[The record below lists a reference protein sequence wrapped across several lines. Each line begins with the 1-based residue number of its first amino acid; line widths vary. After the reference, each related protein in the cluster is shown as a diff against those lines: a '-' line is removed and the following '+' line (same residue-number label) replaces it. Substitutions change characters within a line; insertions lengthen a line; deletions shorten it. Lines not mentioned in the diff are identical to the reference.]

1 MTFSRVDLFG
11 TPVSS
16 CSVGGVA
23 RLVQDPGSSGRVI
36 AIGNV
41 HSVMSARRDADLAG
55 ALGAAEVV
63 TPDGMPLVWA
73 MRVNGD
79 HRAQRVTGIDVM
91 TTAIRQGVDDGVGHF
106 FYGSTPEVLDGL
118 LARLRDEFPGIR
130 VSGAISPPFRRLTH
144 REMSEHIRQI
154 RDSEATVVWVGL
166 GMPKQ
171 ELWMHDVHHE
181 LPGVTLVGVGA
192 AFDWFAGNKKRAPAW
207 MQRSGLEWLYRLSRE
222 PKRLWRRYALNN
234 PQFMFLLTATWL
246 GRRSHRPAHRR
257 GGGLSATPFASDDSP
272 DEGWREDNGDRL

>member
-1 MTFSRVDLFG
+1 MTFPRVDLFG

-23 RLVQDPGSSGRVI
+23 QLARDPGASGRVI

-41 HSVMSARRDADLAG
+41 HSVMSARRDPDLAG
-55 ALGAAEVV
+55 ALGTAEVV

-73 MRVNGD
+73 MRVSGED
-79 HRAQRVTGIDVM
+79 RAERVTGIDVM
-91 TTAIRQGVDDGVGHF
+91 TTAMAQGVDDGVGHF
-106 FYGSTPEVLDGL
+106 FYGSSPEVLDGL
-118 LARLRDEFPGIR
+118 LGKLRESFPGIR

-144 REMSEHIRQI
+144 TEMSEHIRQI
-154 RDSEATVVWVGL
+154 KDSKATVVWVGL

-171 ELWMHDVHHE
+171 ELWMHDVHQA
-181 LPGVTLVGVGA
+181 LPGVSLVGVGA
-192 AFDWFAGNKKRAPAW
+192 AFDWFAGNKKRAPEW

-234 PQFMFLLTATWL
+234 PHFMMLLAASWL
-246 GRRSHRPAHRR
+246 NRRSHRPAHDRVR
-257 GGGLSATPFASDDSP
+257 GLSTTPIASDDSS
-272 DEGWREDNGDRL
+272 DRVGGEDNGDRL